1 MWVNSSNHN
10 LYHICVWEFI
20 KEWKKLWSM
29 DAAGRVPHWS
39 PTQPDAGCSVRCG
52 CPHVGAAFEL
62 FFFFFFFFFHKFVPT
77 WLDSRQLG
85 FNSHRFTPHQADL
98 ARIGPYWPNWVVR
111 PATKIGLESCR
122 NSRNQLWIR
131 SKHLKSVL
139 PQFYSEYLLL
149 LLCFLF
155 CFLFL
160 AFFFCFVN
168 QGIVM
173 YFLRIF

>member
-20 KEWKKLWSM
+20 KEWKKLWST

-39 PTQPDAGCSVRCG
+39 PTRPDAGCSVRCS
-52 CPHVGAAFEL
+52 CPHIDAAFEL
-62 FFFFFFFFFHKFVPT
+62 FFFFFFT
-77 WLDSRQLG
+77 DSCQLG

-98 ARIGPYWPNWVVR
+98 ARIGPNWVVR
-111 PATKIGLESCR
+111 PATEIGLESCR

-155 CFLFL
+155 FFCVSCLFLFL
-160 AFFFCFVN
+160 FCESRHSNVFFKN
-168 QGIVM
+168 I
-173 YFLRIF
+173 LIIKI

>member
-20 KEWKKLWSM
+20 KEWKKLWST

-39 PTQPDAGCSVRCG
+39 PTQPDAGCSIRCG

-62 FFFFFFFFFHKFVPT
+62 FFFFFFHRFVPT

-85 FNSHRFTPHQADL
+85 FNSRRFKAYFGQNRAV
-98 ARIGPYWPNWVVR
+98 WPNWVIR
-111 PATKIGLESCR
+111 LATEMAKIGLESCQ
-122 NSRNQLWIR
+122 NSRNQLWMR

-155 CFLFL
+155 CFVFL
-160 AFFFCFVN
+160 AFFFLCFVN
-168 QGIVM
+168 QGVVM

>member
-1 MWVNSSNHN
+1 MKHGCGWEGATLESN
-10 LYHICVWEFI
+10 
-20 KEWKKLWSM
+20 
-29 DAAGRVPHWS
+29 AA
-39 PTQPDAGCSVRCG
+39 RCG
-52 CPHVGAAFEL
+52 VQRPMRLPTRRCRVWA
-62 FFFFFFFFFHKFVPT
+62 FFFFFFFHKFVPT

-85 FNSHRFTPHQADL
+85 FNSHRFMPHQADL
-98 ARIGPYWPNWVVR
+98 ARIGPYWPNWVVQ
-111 PATKIGLESCR
+111 PATEIGLESCR

-131 SKHLKSVL
+131 SKHLKSIL

-173 YFLRIF
+173 CFLRIF